1 MSTHSR
7 SNATNRGTPSMSR
20 ARAAPAA
27 GAAPARW
34 RASRCWSAPSHAP
47 PAAAGAAERGDC
59 EPANSTA
66 MNGWMSASQTV
77 DVNEYTTMHAIAQAS
92 RSRYGRS
99 SPKSRASA
107 LTPSGVLAER
117 GCRVDGFGERAE
129 QIHEPGGEIGHRV
142 LGAGAQLSRL
152 DELEDDGADV
162 LGGMD
167 LPLAK
172 HHGGERAALLAGD
185 PDHARGQ
192 LLPRQMSPF
201 GIAEPL
207 GRQGTYGFPQGGHDE
222 HVGLPG
228 ESTAARS
235 QCVDG
240 IPEHG
245 LLTHDPSSQ
254 GMRRL

>member
-7 SNATNRGTPSMSR
+7 SNATNGGTP
-20 ARAAPAA
+20 
-27 GAAPARW
+27 W
-34 RASRCWSAPSHAP
+34 RSGASRCWSAPSHAP

-77 DVNEYTTMHAIAQAS
+77 DVNEYNTMHAIAPAS

-167 LPLAK
+167 RSE
-172 HHGGERAALLAGD
+172 ER
-185 PDHARGQ
+185 R
-192 LLPRQMSPF
+192 
-201 GIAEPL
+201 
-207 GRQGTYGFPQGGHDE
+207 
-222 HVGLPG
+222 VGK
-228 ESTAARS
+228 ECRS
-235 QCVDG
+235 RWA
-240 IPEHG
+240 PYH
-245 LLTHDPSSQ
+245 SKKKK
-254 GMRRL
+254 